1 MKNIFFILLVI
12 VMVITSNITTSCTND
27 DYYDELMLDKAY
39 AAHLDSLRYH
49 LIDKAKHDSVC
60 YFNYG
65 HYK

>member
-1 MKNIFFILLVI
+1 
-12 VMVITSNITTSCTND
+12 MVITSNITTSCTN